1 MRINHIFPGCLLM
14 ILAACSS
21 PKPSD
26 QDGTD
31 IWFANSRPYEEVLA
45 SV

>member
-1 MRINHIFPGCLLM
+1 MRINHIIPGCLLM

-31 IWFANSRPYEEVLA
+31 L
-45 SV
+45 